1 MLNARYRLID
11 QTGDLMHY
19 RSTKSPVFN
28 VTRFESLQL
37 GKYSSHIFVW
47 HWHWFGGHPAEP
59 QTDFKL
65 SFSWSVYYIL
75 KKSTIMHLS
84 PGETSCNSCISSWA
98 SSQNSSIF
106 PSTPIHEDEDE
117 DEDEDV
123 LPPSA
128 GWKLSRVSG
137 WVQSEA
143 CKSWCPFLYTQP
155 LSGHHSGLTDSLFV
169 PSPAS

>member
-28 VTRFESLQL
+28 VTRFESLQP

-128 GWKLSRVSG
+128 VWKLSRVSG

>member
-47 HWHWFGGHPAEP
+47 HWHRFGGHPAEP
-59 QTDFKL
+59 QTDFKV

-117 DEDEDV
+117 DEDV

-128 GWKLSRVSG
+128 VWKLSRVSG

>member
-47 HWHWFGGHPAEP
+47 HWHWFGHPAEP
-59 QTDFKL
+59 QLDFKV

-117 DEDEDV
+117 DEDV

-137 WVQSEA
+137 ECRVKPA
-143 CKSWCPFLYTQP
+143 KVDVPFYTP
-155 LSGHHSGLTDSLFV
+155 SLSLGITQ
-169 PSPAS
+169 A